1 MKSFKNEKQLEK
13 RLKRGICWEDYIKV
27 DGKVF
32 KMVEYGDGQYDNYMI
47 QDKLTEDGKRRALLK
62 LEAMTDTEF
71 NNFLSTTPQR
81 TQMLIRSHLSDWREI
96 LPQYLIEQ
104 EELQTNQE

>member
-32 KMVEYGDGQYDNYMI
+32 KMVEYGDGQYDNYMLFQNKTSKHMI
-47 QDKLTEDGKRRALLK
+47 EIRYQVPTAHYDRVTKERVEDKQYSFK
-62 LEAMTDTEF
+62 
-71 NNFLSTTPQR
+71 
-81 TQMLIRSHLSDWREI
+81 EI
-96 LPQYLIEQ
+96 YSYPCD
-104 EELQTNQE
+104 ELYRY